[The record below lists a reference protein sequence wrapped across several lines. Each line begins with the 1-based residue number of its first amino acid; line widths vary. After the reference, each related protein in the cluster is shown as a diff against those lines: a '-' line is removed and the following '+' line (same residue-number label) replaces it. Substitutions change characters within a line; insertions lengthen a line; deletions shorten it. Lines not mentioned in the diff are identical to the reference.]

1 MKIKNT
7 CFKAALT
14 GAILASTALA
24 APAFAEAQLF
34 NWGLN
39 TAADG
44 LGGAL
49 QTGINQ
55 LNFNGDSYITTT
67 APASATSGTYAFSE
81 TGVYNFSN
89 INSGTPLALNGGEL
103 TAVFVGSGSVVLGG
117 NFTFTSGYFDVYYA
131 TAAQEA
137 ANPYGGSTNTYGAT
151 TGTEI
156 GAFTVTPGGGGS
168 TTLNGLP
175 SSNGQVTV
183 NFTSNFAPTGDAG
196 VWLNNLGVSLP
207 NTFTLAFITTNASED
222 NSTPDA
228 NLAAALATGTPVNQP
243 PSEFLVSENG
253 QFKLAV
259 PEPTTL
265 ALLGIGL
272 IGASFRKRSSV

>member
-7 CFKAALT
+7 CFKAAMA
-14 GAILASTALA
+14 GAILASTAFA
-24 APAFAEAQLF
+24 TPAFADTQLF
-34 NWGLN
+34 NWGLD
-39 TAADG
+39 TSS
-44 LGGAL
+44 LGGAN
-49 QTGINQ
+49 QTGISQ

-67 APASATSGTYAFSE
+67 APSGATSGTYSFSE
-81 TGVYNFSN
+81 TGVYNFTN
-89 INSGTPLALNGGEL
+89 KNSGTSLALNGGEL

-131 TAAQEA
+131 TAAQEL
-137 ANPYGGSTNTYGAT
+137 ANPFGGSTNSYGAT

-168 TTLNGLP
+168 TDPNGLP
-175 SSNGQVTV
+175 SSNGNVTV
-183 NFTSNFAPTGDAG
+183 NFTSNFSPTGYTN
-196 VWLNNLGVSLP
+196 VWQDSLGINLT
-207 NTFTLAFITTNASED
+207 NDFTLAFITTNASED
-222 NSTPDA
+222 NSAPDA
-228 NLAAALATGTPVNQP
+228 NLAAALATGSPVNQP

-265 ALLGIGL
+265 ALMGIGL